1 MHSQLTSSL
10 LETSEDEE
18 AKKKEQEKLDKKAKK
33 GLTEKELD
41 AVVDIELAETETM
54 TFMMIP
60 SSWVQND
67 GEEFTHLS
75 AENKKY
81 DDLRQNKIGSDSY
94 TQRGSQ
100 TLNLTMKTQ
109 EIQKPKF
116 EQESKDPQASKW
128 DITDALKTQKVSDAR
143 KQQL

>member
-18 AKKKEQEKLDKKAKK
+18 AKKKEQDKLDKKAKK

-41 AVVDIELAETETM
+41 SVIDIELAETET
-54 TFMMIP
+54 FDLLFIP
-60 SSWVQND
+60 SSLVQND
-67 GEEFTHLS
+67 AEEYTVIA

-81 DDLRQNKIGSDSY
+81 DELRQNKVGSDSY

-100 TLNLTMKTQ
+100 TLNLTLKTK
-109 EIQKPKF
+109 EILKPKF
-116 EQESKDPQASKW
+116 E
-128 DITDALKTQKVSDAR
+128 
-143 KQQL
+143 